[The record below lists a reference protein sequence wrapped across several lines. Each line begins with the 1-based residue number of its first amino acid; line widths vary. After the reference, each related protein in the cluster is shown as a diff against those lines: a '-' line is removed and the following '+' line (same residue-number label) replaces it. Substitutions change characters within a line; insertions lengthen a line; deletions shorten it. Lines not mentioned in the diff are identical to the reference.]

1 MRNQH
6 KILPR
11 AYRFNDDVTS
21 AVIVA
26 VLITAAAVA
35 WGFFSSHLPTAE
47 QLADYPTVAAPPQ
60 VQ

>member
-11 AYRFNDDVTS
+11 AYRSNDDVTP

-35 WGFFSSHLPTAE
+35 WGFFSSHLPAARD
-47 QLADYPTVAAPPQ
+47 LADYPTVTALPQ